1 MKSSLRS
8 SLKLTFLVAL
18 GGAALASAGGACS
31 GDTEN
36 QNTSQGSGAAGAGS
50 GGGSSSGDTGVGGT
64 IFNPSGGND
73 GGLDPDSACAAQSA
87 EATLVKKP
95 VDVIFII
102 DNSGSMTDDIIAVEN
117 NINDNFASIIAASGV
132 DYRVIMIAEHG
143 SASGAESICVKAPLS
158 TTTCNPIPA
167 DPGQNPPI
175 FYQYSVVIASHDS
188 LCKLLNTYDG
198 TTPDQDGY
206 APGGWKDWLRKD
218 ALKVFVEITDDGISC
233 SAAGTTYNDGDNVN
247 TGVTVADSFD
257 TNLLAKDPVQ
267 FGDANNRNY
276 VWHSI
281 IGVKENDPPTA
292 PYLPADPI
300 IGTKCVLDGTT
311 SPGPGTGYQA
321 LSIKTGGLR
330 FPICQNASFDVVF
343 QEIAK
348 GVIEGAQVACEF
360 PLPTPP
366 MGQTLDL
373 DTVVVEYTAGGMG
386 APLNLKQVKTAADC
400 AADSFYIEN
409 EIIKLCPDSCTTI
422 QNDDKA
428 KLAIL
433 FGCEVDVQ

>member
-1 MKSSLRS
+1 
-8 SLKLTFLVAL
+8 VAAL
-18 GGAALASAGGACS
+18 GGAVIASAAGACS
-31 GDTEN
+31 GDTDN
-36 QNTSQGSGAAGAGS
+36 QGTASQGTGAAGTGSAQGGS
-50 GGGSSSGDTGVGGT
+50 GGGSASGDPGAGGS
-64 IFNPSGGND
+64 IFNPTGGDD

-87 EATLVKKP
+87 EATLIKKP

-117 NINDNFASIIAASGV
+117 NINDNFASIIEASGV

-143 SASGAESICVKAPLS
+143 SAAGAQSICVKAPLS
-158 TTTCNPIPA
+158 TTTCSPIPA
-167 DPGQNPPI
+167 DPGQNPPV
-175 FYQYSVVIASHDS
+175 FYQYSVTIGSHNS
-188 LCKLLNTYDG
+188 LCQLLNTYDG

-206 APGGWKDWLRKD
+206 APNGWKDWLRKD

-233 SAAGTTYNDGDNVN
+233 SSGGVTYNDGDNVN
-247 TGVTVADSFD
+247 TGVTVADTFD
-257 TNLLAKDPVQ
+257 TNLLAKDPDQ
-267 FGDANNRNY
+267 FGDANARNY
-276 VWHSI
+276 IWHSI

-300 IGTKCVLDGTT
+300 IGTKCVLNGTT

-360 PLPTPP
+360 PLPKPP
-366 MGQTLDL
+366 DGQMLDL

-386 APLNLKQVKTAADC
+386 APANFKQVKTPAEC
-400 AADSFYIEN
+400 TADSFYIES
-409 EIIKLCPDSCTTI
+409 EIIKLCPDSCAVV
-422 QNDDKA
+422 QKDDKA

-433 FGCEVDVQ
+433 FGCDTNVQ